1 MLPPMRYKTFTFP
14 HNPRVYSITYRRDV
28 AVQKVPMGI
37 FSIQDLGRTCRILKG
52 EGEFYGPKAYDTFK
66 ELATVF
72 YENGPGALYHPIWQS
87 SRAYF
92 TGLSLRQE
100 PREDYVAYSFE
111 FQEGFFSYAP
121 IQRVVNT
128 ITSGTGGAGTS
139 GAAAAAQAGAAAE
152 TYTVQPGDTLW
163 AIATARGMTL
173 SELLAL
179 NPGISNPN
187 LIRAGEKVRVC

>member
-14 HNPRVYSITYRRDV
+14 HNPRVYSITFRRDV

-37 FSIQDLGRTCRILKG
+37 FSIQDLGRTCRVLQG
-52 EGEFYGPKAYDTFK
+52 EGEFYGPDAYDTFK
-66 ELATVF
+66 ELATLF
-72 YENGPGALYHPIWQS
+72 YEDGPGALYHPIWQS

-111 FQEGFFSYAP
+111 FQEGFFSYVP
-121 IQRVVNT
+121 VQRVVGGT
-128 ITSGTGGAGTS
+128 AQTLTAGTGTGT
-139 GAAAAAQAGAAAE
+139 GTGE

-163 AIATARGMTL
+163 AIAAARGMTL

-179 NPGISNPN
+179 NPGIANPN